1 MHQLTAE
8 QFLPITLQKAWDF
21 FSSPKNLSKI
31 TPPEMGFIIRT
42 KLDDNKG
49 IYDGMLIDYTV
60 KPLFGIPMH
69 WRTEIYSVKDKY
81 QFTDRQ
87 LIGPYSV
94 WEHTHTFVE
103 KDGGVLMSDV
113 VNYKLPLGPLGHL
126 AHVLLVRRKIQGIFA
141 YRKQVLDRLFVNA

>member
-8 QFLPITLQKAWDF
+8 QFLPISLQEAWDF

-42 KLDDNKG
+42 NLDDNNG

-69 WRTEIYSVKDKY
+69 WRTEIHSVKDKY
-81 QFTDRQ
+81 QFADRQ

-113 VNYKLPLGPLGHL
+113 VNYKLPMGPLGDL
-126 AHVLLVRRKIQGIFA
+126 AHVLLVRRKIEGIFA
-141 YRKQVLDRLFVNA
+141 YRKQVLDRMFVNA